1 MAKWP
6 VMDVANMG
14 TQSFYSMPASS
25 RRVHQ
30 EKSHAKKTMKHL
42 GSSAGPPIWE
52 VRHGFSMWFLVFLS
66 RLVPKHGRPVTQ
78 KEGVAQVSVDVSA
91 PSGDGQEIQALK
103 VGTPIGEAREV
114 TVQVNSLV
122 FYFRGCYRCRAVCA
136 VMQVAAGIGFF
147 ERSADNPRN
156 LPPLHRK
163 E

>member
-1 MAKWP
+1 MNTVGWPNGQMAGDGCRQHGDP
-6 VMDVANMG
+6 VFLQYACFKSPG
-14 TQSFYSMPASS
+14 AS
-25 RRVHQ
+25 R
-30 EKSHAKKTMKHL
+30 EKPRKKDHET
-42 GSSAGPPIWE
+42 P
-52 VRHGFSMWFLVFLS
+52 GFSMWFLVFLS